1 MSLIIII
8 SCTTV
13 HDGYCQVGPMP
24 DDGFY
29 SDELILL
36 TDNMLTID
44 SDDRPSVQEIL
55 QSPLL
60 TSTARRCAEA
70 FIET

>member
-1 MSLIIII
+1 
-8 SCTTV
+8 
-13 HDGYCQVGPMP
+13 MP